1 MTRLER
7 IAELTADRWADA
19 RGDRAAGWP
28 ARSFAAIAENEMAA
42 LACLTPGGKSRGDR
56 GGEGDRSP
64 TKETRFRYARR
75 GETARPVK
83 NADLCCGASTR
94 L

>member
-7 IAELTADRWADA
+7 IAALTADRWADA

-42 LACLTPGGKSRGDR
+42 LACRTPELLGVGRRAVEAARAAGLLPKRPDSDTLTAAKPQAREKSRH
-56 GGEGDRSP
+56 P
-64 TKETRFRYARR
+64 A
-75 GETARPVK
+75 
-83 NADLCCGASTR
+83 
-94 L
+94 

>member
-42 LACLTPGGKSRGDR
+42 LACQTLEPKRGAIEAAKAAGVSYQKDRDSDTPAAAKPQGR
-56 GGEGDRSP
+56 
-64 TKETRFRYARR
+64 
-75 GETARPVK
+75 
-83 NADLCCGASTR
+83 
-94 L
+94 